1 MRIVDIRHQIFEN
14 IFGTSSINNENN
26 KTVIYPNPATDY
38 IDIAVAGN
46 RTRKA
51 PVRVFDVL
59 GNVVLSSPACS
70 AGTPSEGGHIRLDV
84 SGLAMGVYFV
94 RVGGK
99 MYKFVKM

>member
-1 MRIVDIRHQIFEN
+1 MLGAASFFWLKQ
-14 IFGTSSINNENN
+14 
-26 KTVIYPNPATDY
+26 
-38 IDIAVAGN
+38 N
-46 RTRKA
+46 RTLKDA
-51 PVRVFDVL
+51 VSVYDVL

-84 SGLAMGVYFV
+84 SGLVAGVYFI